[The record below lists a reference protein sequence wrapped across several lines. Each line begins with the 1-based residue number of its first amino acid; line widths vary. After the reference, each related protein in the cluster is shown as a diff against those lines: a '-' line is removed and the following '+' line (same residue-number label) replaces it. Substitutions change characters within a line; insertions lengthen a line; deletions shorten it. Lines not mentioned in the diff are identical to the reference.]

1 LGFNHHYTVGVWLG
15 NLDDQAMSQV
25 SGATGAALILR
36 SVFAELNRFAETRP
50 LYLSPQLHHATICRM
65 TGQLADAQCPS
76 RPELFVAETKPY
88 AATPPTETVSE
99 TSLYLRQPNQGL
111 QLAMDPRIPDDHEAF
126 KLVLSDLPL
135 DAQDT
140 IEWLV
145 DDTVIGMTSAQV
157 RQHLWYLSR
166 GAHIAQARIRHH
178 DTELL
183 STTPAVEFYV
193 K

>member
-1 LGFNHHYTVGVWLG
+1 
-15 NLDDQAMSQV
+15 
-25 SGATGAALILR
+25 
-36 SVFAELNRFAETRP
+36 
-50 LYLSPQLHHATICRM
+50 
-65 TGQLADAQCPS
+65 
-76 RPELFVAETKPY
+76 
-88 AATPPTETVSE
+88 
-99 TSLYLRQPNQGL
+99 
-111 QLAMDPRIPDDHEAF
+111 MDPRIPDDHEAF